1 MIKLDHITQ
10 TYKTPEGREFKALD
24 DVSIEIRPGEIFGII
39 GRSGAGKSTLVRC
52 INLLNRPSE
61 GTVTVD
67 GKNLTELSEDE
78 LRESRRSIGMIF
90 QHFNLLS
97 SRTVYDNV
105 ALPLELVGT
114 PKNVIREK
122 VEPLLKLVG
131 LTEHAHKYPSQLS
144 GGQKQR
150 VGIARALTNDPKVLL
165 SDEATSALDP
175 ETTVATL
182 ALLKRIN
189 KELGLTIV
197 MITHEMQVVKQIC
210 ERVVVNYGKIVEQGK
225 VVDIGG
231 QKQRV
236 GIARA
241 LTNDPK
247 VLLSDEATSALD
259 PETTVATLALLKRI
273 NKELGLTIVMIT
285 HEMQV
290 VKQICERVVV
300 MNYGKIVEQ
309 GKVVDIFMSPQ
320 HETTKALIGNVMA
333 RDMPASILDRFRKAR
348 ENHPNS
354 DAVYLLRLAFS
365 GNEVTRPVI
374 SECSRRFNLD
384 FNILRGTVDDVQGQ
398 TLGSLTVLIEA
409 ESSVFIEAV
418 NFLREN
424 GVVVEEINDVK

>member
-210 ERVVVNYGKIVEQGK
+210 ERVVV
-225 VVDIGG
+225 
-231 QKQRV
+231 
-236 GIARA
+236 
-241 LTNDPK
+241 
-247 VLLSDEATSALD
+247 
-259 PETTVATLALLKRI
+259 
-273 NKELGLTIVMIT
+273 
-285 HEMQV
+285 
-290 VKQICERVVV
+290 

-409 ESSVFIEAV
+409 ESSVFIEAI

>member
-189 KELGLTIV
+189 KEL
-197 MITHEMQVVKQIC
+197 
-210 ERVVVNYGKIVEQGK
+210 
-225 VVDIGG
+225 D
-231 QKQRV
+231 
-236 GIARA
+236 
-241 LTNDPK
+241 
-247 VLLSDEATSALD
+247 
-259 PETTVATLALLKRI
+259 
-273 NKELGLTIVMIT
+273 LTIVMIT

>member
-150 VGIARALTNDPKVLL
+150 VGIARALTN
-165 SDEATSALDP
+165 
-175 ETTVATL
+175 
-182 ALLKRIN
+182 N
-189 KELGLTIV
+189 
-197 MITHEMQVVKQIC
+197 
-210 ERVVVNYGKIVEQGK
+210 
-225 VVDIGG
+225 
-231 QKQRV
+231 
-236 GIARA
+236 
-241 LTNDPK
+241 PK

>member
-210 ERVVVNYGKIVEQGK
+210 ERVVV
-225 VVDIGG
+225 
-231 QKQRV
+231 
-236 GIARA
+236 
-241 LTNDPK
+241 
-247 VLLSDEATSALD
+247 
-259 PETTVATLALLKRI
+259 
-273 NKELGLTIVMIT
+273 
-285 HEMQV
+285 
-290 VKQICERVVV
+290 

-354 DAVYLLRLAFS
+354 DAVYLLRLPSRATKSRAPSFPNARAAS
-365 GNEVTRPVI
+365 TTTSTSSAALSTTSRARP
-374 SECSRRFNLD
+374 SARSPYSSRPK
-384 FNILRGTVDDVQGQ
+384 
-398 TLGSLTVLIEA
+398 A
-409 ESSVFIEAV
+409 AYSS
-418 NFLREN
+418 
-424 GVVVEEINDVK
+424 KPSTS

>member
-52 INLLNRPSE
+52 INLRNRPSE

-131 LTEHAHKYPSQLS
+131 LTEHAHKYPFQLS
-144 GGQKQR
+144 
-150 VGIARALTNDPKVLL
+150 
-165 SDEATSALDP
+165 
-175 ETTVATL
+175 
-182 ALLKRIN
+182 
-189 KELGLTIV
+189 
-197 MITHEMQVVKQIC
+197 
-210 ERVVVNYGKIVEQGK
+210 
-225 VVDIGG
+225 GG

-409 ESSVFIEAV
+409 QSSVFIEAV

>member
-210 ERVVVNYGKIVEQGK
+210 ERVVV
-225 VVDIGG
+225 
-231 QKQRV
+231 
-236 GIARA
+236 
-241 LTNDPK
+241 
-247 VLLSDEATSALD
+247 
-259 PETTVATLALLKRI
+259 
-273 NKELGLTIVMIT
+273 
-285 HEMQV
+285 
-290 VKQICERVVV
+290 

-418 NFLREN
+418 NFLRKN

>member
-197 MITHEMQVVKQIC
+197 MITHEMQVVKQI
-210 ERVVVNYGKIVEQGK
+210 
-225 VVDIGG
+225 
-231 QKQRV
+231 
-236 GIARA
+236 
-241 LTNDPK
+241 
-247 VLLSDEATSALD
+247 S
-259 PETTVATLALLKRI
+259 
-273 NKELGLTIVMIT
+273 
-285 HEMQV
+285 
-290 VKQICERVVV
+290 ERVVV

>member
-24 DVSIEIRPGEIFGII
+24 DVSIEIRPGEIF
-39 GRSGAGKSTLVRC
+39 GKSTLVRC

-189 KELGLTIV
+189 KELG
-197 MITHEMQVVKQIC
+197 
-210 ERVVVNYGKIVEQGK
+210 
-225 VVDIGG
+225 
-231 QKQRV
+231 
-236 GIARA
+236 
-241 LTNDPK
+241 
-247 VLLSDEATSALD
+247 
-259 PETTVATLALLKRI
+259 
-273 NKELGLTIVMIT
+273 
-285 HEMQV
+285 

>member
-105 ALPLELVGT
+105 ALPLELIGT

-144 GGQKQR
+144 
-150 VGIARALTNDPKVLL
+150 
-165 SDEATSALDP
+165 
-175 ETTVATL
+175 
-182 ALLKRIN
+182 
-189 KELGLTIV
+189 
-197 MITHEMQVVKQIC
+197 
-210 ERVVVNYGKIVEQGK
+210 
-225 VVDIGG
+225 GG

>member
-131 LTEHAHKYPSQLS
+131 LTEHAHKYPFQLS
-144 GGQKQR
+144 
-150 VGIARALTNDPKVLL
+150 
-165 SDEATSALDP
+165 
-175 ETTVATL
+175 
-182 ALLKRIN
+182 
-189 KELGLTIV
+189 
-197 MITHEMQVVKQIC
+197 
-210 ERVVVNYGKIVEQGK
+210 
-225 VVDIGG
+225 GG

-409 ESSVFIEAV
+409 QSSVFIEAV

>member
-10 TYKTPEGREFKALD
+10 TYKTPEGQEFKALD

-122 VEPLLKLVG
+122 VEPLLKLVS

-144 GGQKQR
+144 
-150 VGIARALTNDPKVLL
+150 
-165 SDEATSALDP
+165 
-175 ETTVATL
+175 
-182 ALLKRIN
+182 
-189 KELGLTIV
+189 
-197 MITHEMQVVKQIC
+197 
-210 ERVVVNYGKIVEQGK
+210 
-225 VVDIGG
+225 GG

>member
-114 PKNVIREK
+114 PKNVILEK

-144 GGQKQR
+144 
-150 VGIARALTNDPKVLL
+150 
-165 SDEATSALDP
+165 
-175 ETTVATL
+175 
-182 ALLKRIN
+182 
-189 KELGLTIV
+189 
-197 MITHEMQVVKQIC
+197 
-210 ERVVVNYGKIVEQGK
+210 
-225 VVDIGG
+225 GG

>member
-1 MIKLDHITQ
+1 MH
-10 TYKTPEGREFKALD
+10 
-24 DVSIEIRPGEIFGII
+24 
-39 GRSGAGKSTLVRC
+39 
-52 INLLNRPSE
+52 
-61 GTVTVD
+61 
-67 GKNLTELSEDE
+67 
-78 LRESRRSIGMIF
+78 
-90 QHFNLLS
+90 
-97 SRTVYDNV
+97 
-105 ALPLELVGT
+105 
-114 PKNVIREK
+114 
-122 VEPLLKLVG
+122 
-131 LTEHAHKYPSQLS
+131 
-144 GGQKQR
+144 
-150 VGIARALTNDPKVLL
+150 
-165 SDEATSALDP
+165 
-175 ETTVATL
+175 
-182 ALLKRIN
+182 
-189 KELGLTIV
+189 
-197 MITHEMQVVKQIC
+197 
-210 ERVVVNYGKIVEQGK
+210 
-225 VVDIGG
+225 
-231 QKQRV
+231 
-236 GIARA
+236 
-241 LTNDPK
+241 PK

>member
-1 MIKLDHITQ
+1 MIKLNHITQ

-210 ERVVVNYGKIVEQGK
+210 ERVVV
-225 VVDIGG
+225 
-231 QKQRV
+231 
-236 GIARA
+236 
-241 LTNDPK
+241 
-247 VLLSDEATSALD
+247 
-259 PETTVATLALLKRI
+259 
-273 NKELGLTIVMIT
+273 
-285 HEMQV
+285 
-290 VKQICERVVV
+290 

>member
-97 SRTVYDNV
+97 SATVYDNIAFPLRLSHTPEEEIKKKV
-105 ALPLELVGT
+105 LPLLD
-114 PKNVIREK
+114 
-122 VEPLLKLVG
+122 LVG
-131 LTEHAHKYPSQLS
+131 LADKAHQYPSQLS
-144 GGQKQR
+144 
-150 VGIARALTNDPKVLL
+150 
-165 SDEATSALDP
+165 
-175 ETTVATL
+175 
-182 ALLKRIN
+182 
-189 KELGLTIV
+189 
-197 MITHEMQVVKQIC
+197 
-210 ERVVVNYGKIVEQGK
+210 
-225 VVDIGG
+225 GG

>member
-150 VGIARALTNDPKVLL
+150 VGIARALTN
-165 SDEATSALDP
+165 A
-175 ETTVATL
+175 
-182 ALLKRIN
+182 
-189 KELGLTIV
+189 
-197 MITHEMQVVKQIC
+197 
-210 ERVVVNYGKIVEQGK
+210 
-225 VVDIGG
+225 
-231 QKQRV
+231 
-236 GIARA
+236 
-241 LTNDPK
+241 PK

>member
-210 ERVVVNYGKIVEQGK
+210 ERVVV
-225 VVDIGG
+225 
-231 QKQRV
+231 
-236 GIARA
+236 
-241 LTNDPK
+241 
-247 VLLSDEATSALD
+247 
-259 PETTVATLALLKRI
+259 
-273 NKELGLTIVMIT
+273 
-285 HEMQV
+285 
-290 VKQICERVVV
+290 

-365 GNEVTRPVI
+365 GNEVTPRHFRMLAPLQPRLQHPPRHCRRRPGPDPRLAHRTHRGRKQRI
-374 SECSRRFNLD
+374 HRSRQLPEGER
-384 FNILRGTVDDVQGQ
+384 RG
-398 TLGSLTVLIEA
+398 
-409 ESSVFIEAV
+409 
-418 NFLREN
+418 R
-424 GVVVEEINDVK
+424 

>member
-210 ERVVVNYGKIVEQGK
+210 ERVVV
-225 VVDIGG
+225 
-231 QKQRV
+231 
-236 GIARA
+236 
-241 LTNDPK
+241 
-247 VLLSDEATSALD
+247 
-259 PETTVATLALLKRI
+259 
-273 NKELGLTIVMIT
+273 
-285 HEMQV
+285 
-290 VKQICERVVV
+290 

-418 NFLREN
+418 NFLLLN

>member
-78 LRESRRSIGMIF
+78 LRESRRRIGMIF

-165 SDEATSALDP
+165 SDEATSAL
-175 ETTVATL
+175 A
-182 ALLKRIN
+182 
-189 KELGLTIV
+189 
-197 MITHEMQVVKQIC
+197 
-210 ERVVVNYGKIVEQGK
+210 
-225 VVDIGG
+225 
-231 QKQRV
+231 
-236 GIARA
+236 
-241 LTNDPK
+241 
-247 VLLSDEATSALD
+247 

>member
-182 ALLKRIN
+182 AR
-189 KELGLTIV
+189 
-197 MITHEMQVVKQIC
+197 
-210 ERVVVNYGKIVEQGK
+210 
-225 VVDIGG
+225 
-231 QKQRV
+231 
-236 GIARA
+236 
-241 LTNDPK
+241 
-247 VLLSDEATSALD
+247 
-259 PETTVATLALLKRI
+259 LKRI

>member
-78 LRESRRSIGMIF
+78 LSESRRSIGMIF

-144 GGQKQR
+144 
-150 VGIARALTNDPKVLL
+150 
-165 SDEATSALDP
+165 
-175 ETTVATL
+175 
-182 ALLKRIN
+182 
-189 KELGLTIV
+189 
-197 MITHEMQVVKQIC
+197 
-210 ERVVVNYGKIVEQGK
+210 
-225 VVDIGG
+225 GG

>member
-10 TYKTPEGREFKALD
+10 TYKTSEGREFKALD

-67 GKNLTELSEDE
+67 GKNLTELSEDD

-114 PKNVIREK
+114 PKDVIREK

-189 KELGLTIV
+189 
-197 MITHEMQVVKQIC
+197 
-210 ERVVVNYGKIVEQGK
+210 R
-225 VVDIGG
+225 
-231 QKQRV
+231 
-236 GIARA
+236 
-241 LTNDPK
+241 
-247 VLLSDEATSALD
+247 
-259 PETTVATLALLKRI
+259 
-273 NKELGLTIVMIT
+273 ELGLTIVMIT

-374 SECSRRFNLD
+374 SECSRRFNID

-418 NFLREN
+418 SFLREN

>member
-197 MITHEMQVVKQIC
+197 MITHEMQVVK
-210 ERVVVNYGKIVEQGK
+210 
-225 VVDIGG
+225 
-231 QKQRV
+231 
-236 GIARA
+236 
-241 LTNDPK
+241 L
-247 VLLSDEATSALD
+247 
-259 PETTVATLALLKRI
+259 
-273 NKELGLTIVMIT
+273 
-285 HEMQV
+285 
-290 VKQICERVVV
+290 ICERVVV

>member
-210 ERVVVNYGKIVEQGK
+210 ERVVV
-225 VVDIGG
+225 
-231 QKQRV
+231 
-236 GIARA
+236 
-241 LTNDPK
+241 
-247 VLLSDEATSALD
+247 
-259 PETTVATLALLKRI
+259 
-273 NKELGLTIVMIT
+273 
-285 HEMQV
+285 
-290 VKQICERVVV
+290 

-320 HETTKALIGNVMA
+320 HETTKALIGNV
-333 RDMPASILDRFRKAR
+333 MPASILDRFRKAR

-384 FNILRGTVDDVQGQ
+384 INILRGTVDDVQGQ

>member
-189 KELGLTIV
+189 
-197 MITHEMQVVKQIC
+197 
-210 ERVVVNYGKIVEQGK
+210 R
-225 VVDIGG
+225 
-231 QKQRV
+231 
-236 GIARA
+236 
-241 LTNDPK
+241 
-247 VLLSDEATSALD
+247 
-259 PETTVATLALLKRI
+259 
-273 NKELGLTIVMIT
+273 ELGLTIVMIT

>member
-210 ERVVVNYGKIVEQGK
+210 ERVVV
-225 VVDIGG
+225 
-231 QKQRV
+231 
-236 GIARA
+236 
-241 LTNDPK
+241 
-247 VLLSDEATSALD
+247 
-259 PETTVATLALLKRI
+259 
-273 NKELGLTIVMIT
+273 
-285 HEMQV
+285 
-290 VKQICERVVV
+290 

-374 SECSRRFNLD
+374 SECSRRFNID
-384 FNILRGTVDDVQGQ
+384 FNILRGSVDDVQGQ

>member
-210 ERVVVNYGKIVEQGK
+210 ERVVV
-225 VVDIGG
+225 
-231 QKQRV
+231 
-236 GIARA
+236 
-241 LTNDPK
+241 
-247 VLLSDEATSALD
+247 
-259 PETTVATLALLKRI
+259 
-273 NKELGLTIVMIT
+273 
-285 HEMQV
+285 
-290 VKQICERVVV
+290 

-398 TLGSLTVLIEA
+398 TLGSLPVLIEA